1 LARLKARVELKENE
15 LKAAGLLATQERYA
29 ELEALKQ
36 QVQLAEAKLALDPVT
51 SVTQQ
56 LERQTKHVDA
66 LRENSV
72 AKRQLQ
78 AESEL
83 TELRLLAQCGQLID
97 AYSTIVTGAFASPSA
112 FSPSWPGACSS
123 AVSTAASWARAA
135 AGVKRSAPPAD
146 SITKARR
153 SRMSMSPSLSR
164 KSEGDPA

>member
-83 TELRLLAQCGQLID
+83 TELRLEIERLKAHWQMENI
-97 AYSTIVTGAFASPSA
+97 GAKTSD
-112 FSPSWPGACSS
+112 G
-123 AVSTAASWARAA
+123 
-135 AGVKRSAPPAD
+135 
-146 SITKARR
+146 
-153 SRMSMSPSLSR
+153 
-164 KSEGDPA
+164 